1 MPVALLRA
9 AASSPARAAL
19 LRHAGCVLAS
29 LDPAL
34 ASDTRR
40 LAEMALKTAGFE
52 IAGWDQSAVADVL
65 AVDMPTRRRLE
76 AATVG
81 GILKGMTAKE
91 QLLKEAP
98 GWNETQAAAAL
109 RVVHGGVDPDLEALL
124 EEEGDEILAEMDA
137 REDEVARRASK
148 A

>member
-1 MPVALLRA
+1 L
-9 AASSPARAAL
+9 
-19 LRHAGCVLAS
+19 
-29 LDPAL
+29 
-34 ASDTRR
+34 
-40 LAEMALKTAGFE
+40 E
-52 IAGWDQSAVADVL
+52 GWDGSTVAGAL
-65 AVDMPTRRRLE
+65 GVDMPTRRRLE
-76 AATVG
+76 TATVG

-98 GWNETQAAAAL
+98 SWNETQAAAAL

-137 REDEVARRASK
+137 REDEAARRASK